1 MGPQVFQNVVSYSG
15 IIVNQEAYS
24 PGFWL
29 LSIQPCFLC
38 CIQMAS
44 RSPLYDEFFGSNV
57 VPKCSSHFVAGLA
70 TSQNWK
76 ALQSEVRCRCKPI
89 QDVGITFQDRYLS
102 AKKHTALE
110 HACNA
115 WCQKKHGTEIS
126 GPKMRSNVMSTSSNQ
141 FGVFNT
147 YLILLPCFNYYCI

>member
-1 MGPQVFQNVVSYSG
+1 MESATEVILGPQFFRNVVSYSG

-44 RSPLYDEFFGSNV
+44 RSPLYDEFLWFQSSAKV
-57 VPKCSSHFVAGLA
+57 FQCSSHFVAGLA

-89 QDVGITFQDRYLS
+89 QDVGITFQDRHLS
-102 AKKHTALE
+102 TTSNLLQSV
-110 HACNA
+110 
-115 WCQKKHGTEIS
+115 WCFKL
-126 GPKMRSNVMSTSSNQ
+126 
-141 FGVFNT
+141 FDT
-147 YLILLPCFNYYCI
+147 YIFDLIAMF